1 MADIQYTE
9 AGVLFGGQLVSWED
23 LEAQRNQF
31 RFMRSVLVKI
41 SFTYGRQDF
50 QDAEIY
56 DAAEW
61 HKLRETVRGLNVFFS
76 DFAGKHSEVSLDLFK
91 TVELEEITNLDEI
104 IEFHRVYGFVNHDLG
119 IIEAAL
125 EQGRENGDI
134 DHDGNRVSE
143 EDPSE

>member
-61 HKLRETVRGLNVFFS
+61 YKLRETVRGLHVWFG
-76 DFAGKHSEVSLDLFK
+76 DFAGKHSEVSLNLFK

-104 IEFHRVYGFVNHDLG
+104 IEFHRVHGFVNHDLG

-143 EDPSE
+143 DDPSE

>member
-61 HKLRETVRGLNVFFS
+61 HKLRETVRDLNVFFS

>member
-56 DAAEW
+56 DAEEW